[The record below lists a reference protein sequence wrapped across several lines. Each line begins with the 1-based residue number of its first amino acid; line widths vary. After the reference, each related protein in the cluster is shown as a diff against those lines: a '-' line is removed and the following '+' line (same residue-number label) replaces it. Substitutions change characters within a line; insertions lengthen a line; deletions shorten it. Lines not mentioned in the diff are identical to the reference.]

1 MEGREGSVA
10 YGYLAKTA
18 DASPHSSISVF
29 FFQRLAKNKR
39 GPVPWPPDS
48 RQRTGNHWMTQSSDH
63 SILRAE
69 NLTKIFRSGQ
79 EEVVVF
85 ENLNLEVRQGEFVV
99 LLGESG
105 AGKTTLLH
113 ILAALDSPTC
123 GEVYFFL
130 NRVTAF
136 SEGERAEYRNARL
149 GFVWQ
154 MHYLLPEFSALENV
168 MLPQLISGC
177 DFRGARARARELL
190 GEVGLSNAWAR
201 RAGELSGGEQQR
213 VALARA
219 LVNQPTLLLA
229 DEPTGNLDHS
239 TAERVVDL
247 VERLHR
253 THRLTSLLATHNL
266 ELAQRADRKLRLAD
280 GKLESLSD

>member
-1 MEGREGSVA
+1 MA
-10 YGYLAKTA
+10 Q
-18 DASPHSSISVF
+18 SP
-29 FFQRLAKNKR
+29 
-39 GPVPWPPDS
+39 
-48 RQRTGNHWMTQSSDH
+48 NHP
-63 SILRAE
+63 ILRAE

-85 ENLNLEVRQGEFVV
+85 ENLNLEIRQGEFVA

-113 ILAALDSPTC
+113 ILAALDSPTR

-177 DFRGARARARELL
+177 DFSSSRARARELL

-219 LVNQPTLLLA
+219 LANQPSLLLA
-229 DEPTGNLDHS
+229 DEPTGNLDHR
-239 TAERVVDL
+239 TARRVVDL
-247 VERLHR
+247 VEKLHR
-253 THRLTSLLATHNL
+253 AHGLTSLLATHNL
-266 ELAQRADRKLRLAD
+266 ELAERADRKLRLAD
-280 GKLESLSD
+280 GKLELLSD